1 MTPRI
6 FPIFLM
12 LPLLIVLLLVVVAV
26 IVLFIKLCSKRPW
39 IAAVVTLVL
48 LLLLIP
54 VFVLIPVK
62 FIRSSHPAVSTEVIE
77 ARTED
82 TTTAIWLPGIE
93 DEFKANV
100 YPSKDSAVRSLGL
113 RIDEPVRQLFGP
125 QELPGSIILF
135 QGAHDRDLIEEFGR
149 AVAQAIPHVKWSIES
164 ETVAVQTDEAGI
176 RLDIMNVQTH
186 PAAWLGES
194 DSTITSGTIQA
205 SVLAAN
211 KQASIKA
218 GFVDKPWVE
227 DLAGFLNTKP
237 NSRFIIAKSTDSC
250 ITEAEANRQA
260 VEHACTQVAKMLG
273 KASQRLSG
281 VPNPFTRK
289 VFSKDILEGGFILDR
304 FVQSFEGTAGKIW
317 RQALLID
324 ASAGKL
330 KQLAQRKALIARE
343 KKTTWAR
350 MFLSIIG
357 LLVLI
362 SLVYAFLNAATKG
375 YYVWSLRIAGIV
387 LALVVIIL
395 FFA

>member
-1 MTPRI
+1 MALRI
-6 FPIFLM
+6 PIFLM
-12 LPLLIVLLLVVVAV
+12 LPLLILLLLVVVAV

-39 IAAVVTLVL
+39 IAAVAVLAL
-48 LLLLIP
+48 LLLLVP
-54 VFVLIPVK
+54 AFFLFSV
-62 FIRSSHPAVSTEVIE
+62 RSVRRHAVVSQAAITSRV
-77 ARTED
+77 ED
-82 TTTAIWLPGIE
+82 TSTAIWLPGIE

-100 YPSKDSAVRSLGL
+100 YPSKNSAVRSLGL

-125 QELPGSIILF
+125 QKLPGSIILF

-194 DSTITSGTIQA
+194 NTTITSGAIQA
-205 SVLAAN
+205 SVLASN
-211 KQASIKA
+211 KQVSIKA
-218 GFVDKPWVE
+218 DFVDKPWVE

-250 ITEAEANRQA
+250 VTEAEANRQA

-281 VPNPFTRK
+281 VPNPFNQK

-343 KKTTWAR
+343 KKTTWVN

-375 YYVWSLRIAGIV
+375 YYVWSLRIAGIA

-395 FFA
+395 FLA